1 MFRLNVS
8 KRLRCFI
15 KNGLFRKQVLS
26 FLGRLAQGQAQGHV
40 QVQARQHQGP
50 HHPQQPEGH
59 LQEAGSED
67 QADPDPGS
75 PTHQVLRWWVP
86 LNQFQCLLSY

>member
-40 QVQARQHQGP
+40 QVQVFGRQGAHKPKQ
-50 HHPQQPEGH
+50 HEGH
-59 LQEAGSED
+59 LQEA
-67 QADPDPGS
+67 DP
-75 PTHQVLRWWVP
+75 
-86 LNQFQCLLSY
+86 